1 MSDPV
6 KTTALP
12 IAHKMKAHKPLDYL
26 QPGGFLNLCT
36 LEQAEND
43 IAQN

>member
-1 MSDPV
+1 MSDLI
-6 KTTALP
+6 KATALS

-43 IAQN
+43 MAQN